1 MQRGATI
8 HRLFDQL
15 APGRRSRLWAV
26 LLALALGQM
35 ALQVHGVE
43 HALADGDPVC
53 EVCVV
58 SHSAALAGTGSALVP
73 ATEATAAVPAPGP
86 ALLPAAPRVAAA
98 RDPPV
103 RTLS

>member
-1 MQRGATI
+1 MSYGSVI
-8 HRLFDQL
+8 HRLFNRT

-73 ATEATAAVPAPGP
+73 ATEATAVALPPAP
-86 ALLPAAPRVAAA
+86 AVLTAAPRVAAA
-98 RDPPV
+98 RDPPI